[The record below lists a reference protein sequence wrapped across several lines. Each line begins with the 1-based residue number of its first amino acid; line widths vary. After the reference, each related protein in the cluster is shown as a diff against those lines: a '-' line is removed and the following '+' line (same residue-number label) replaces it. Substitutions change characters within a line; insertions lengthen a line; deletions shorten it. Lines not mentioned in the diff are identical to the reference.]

1 MEKTIVKKTE
11 EKVVVMVRSNRTKN
25 LPSYPTKCDAHIV
38 DVYKWTYDENHKIV
52 KKLVDKKDIFKYIQ
66 SFKDSTGVYNVL
78 RLLQA
83 RGESLERLDA
93 SKGSGFYGDISEM
106 PEDPHAIHQLGE
118 DSKAILKQYNDALGT
133 EYSIDGFLKALA
145 DGTLS
150 KLIAENTTSPKG
162 DEKKVG
168 EQK

>member
-11 EKVVVMVRSNRTKN
+11 EKVVMIRSNRTKN

-38 DVYKWTYDENHKIV
+38 DVYKWCYDENHKIV
-52 KKLVDKKDIFKYIQ
+52 KKLVDKKDIYKYIQ

-93 SKGSGFYGDISEM
+93 SKGAGFYGDISEM
-106 PEDPHAIHQLGE
+106 PEDPHAVHQLGE
-118 DSKAILKQYNDALGT
+118 DSKVILKQYNDALGT
-133 EYSIDGFLKALA
+133 EYSIDGFMKALA
-145 DGTLS
+145 DGTIG
-150 KLIAENTTSPKG
+150 KLISEKSASVKQ
-162 DEKKVG
+162 DEKKDG
-168 EQK
+168 EK

>member
-1 MEKTIVKKTE
+1 MENTTVKKTE

-38 DVYKWTYDENHKIV
+38 DVYKWCYDENHKIV
-52 KKLVDKKDIFKYIQ
+52 KKLVEKKDIFKYIQ

-93 SKGSGFYGDISEM
+93 SKGQGFYGDISEM

-133 EYSIDGFLKALA
+133 EYSIDGFMKALA
-145 DGTLS
+145 DGTIS
-150 KLIAENTTSPKG
+150 KLIS
-162 DEKKVG
+162 EKTVPAKEESKKEG